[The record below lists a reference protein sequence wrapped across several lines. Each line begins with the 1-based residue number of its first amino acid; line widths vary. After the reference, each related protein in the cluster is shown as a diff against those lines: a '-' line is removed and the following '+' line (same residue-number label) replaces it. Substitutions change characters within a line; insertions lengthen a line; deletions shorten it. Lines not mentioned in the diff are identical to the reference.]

1 MVSNS
6 SSLPEVVGEVGIT
19 VDPLNLDAVT
29 DAIKRS
35 LKNNKINHEEE
46 IKKHLN
52 KYDWKILS
60 SEFEKVFDK

>member
-1 MVSNS
+1 MKSKWPKYLFILV
-6 SSLPEVVGEVGIT
+6 LIGI
-19 VDPLNLDAVT
+19 VIFAYFK
-29 DAIKRS
+29 IKG
-35 LKNNKINHEEE
+35 EEE